1 MSELALS
8 TSQSMESFWGF
19 LDSFVSFLPKLI
31 LALIIFL
38 IGWIIAA
45 GIGRIIQ
52 EILKRVQLDK
62 LTQMKNWGKSL
73 EKADFEF
80 VPSEFIGSLCKWIL
94 LIVVLSLSVEV
105 LGLSQFSLFLNHV
118 VAWLPNLLAA
128 VLIFV
133 AIAVI
138 ANFTEKLVRASV
150 QGTTVGYSK
159 LAGSASKW
167 AIWIF
172 GIGAILIQLG
182 IASSLIL
189 VIFQGL
195 VALLAIAGG
204 LAFGLGGKEVAAD
217 ILKDIRSKFRG

>member
-1 MSELALS
+1 MSELALN
-8 TSQSMESFWGF
+8 TSQGIASFWSF
-19 LDSFVSFLPKLI
+19 LDSFISFLPKLI
-31 LALIIFL
+31 LSLVIFL
-38 IGWIIAA
+38 IGWLFAAII
-45 GIGRIIQ
+45 GKVIQ
-52 EILKRVQLDK
+52 EVLKRVQLDK
-62 LTQMKNWGKSL
+62 LTQMKKWGKSL

-94 LIVVLSLSVEV
+94 LIVVLSISVEI
-105 LGLSQFSLFLNHV
+105 LGLSQFSFFLNEV
-118 VAWLPNLLAA
+118 VVWLPNLLVA

-150 QGTTVGYSK
+150 HGTTVGYSK
-159 LAGSASKW
+159 LAGAVSKW

-182 IASSLIL
+182 IATSLII

-217 ILKDIRSKFRG
+217 ILKNIKAKFRG